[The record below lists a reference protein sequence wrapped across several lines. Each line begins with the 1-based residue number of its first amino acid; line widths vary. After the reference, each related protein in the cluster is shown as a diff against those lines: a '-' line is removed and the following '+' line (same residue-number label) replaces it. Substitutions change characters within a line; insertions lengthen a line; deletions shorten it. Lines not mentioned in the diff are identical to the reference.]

1 LKEMPPVLTREDFIT
16 VYKLEGDG
24 TNPHRIKKDE
34 VKEDSVSDLFGR
46 RCGKQGRAGY
56 RWADCKNPR
65 VLGRVKHLHPI
76 LYQHAHDAMPPFLK
90 IKFAQGIAMEEN
102 GKKVDWAGF
111 GQETNQTQCSR
122 IEGLRKKLVH
132 CKNAGLE
139 VSKDSWK
146 KVKVEKGKASDSRM
160 VNSDLVMVCL
170 GSCYIRLGFRSPSI
184 SGLIASKTP
193 LQAVALVDFC
203 HLSLYCFHCSVLKLM
218 LNCIN
223 SSLIIACGWQFVAR
237 FRSVCI

>member
-1 LKEMPPVLTREDFIT
+1 MILGFKVNHKMKPPKPNNSKVVPCKSEDTRANTRSEGGELGEDSDDDALAKIDIDQELLKLREMPPVLTRKDFIT
-16 VYKLEGDG
+16 EYKLEGDG
-24 TNPHRIKKDE
+24 TNLHRIKKDE
-34 VKEDSVSDLFGR
+34 VKEDLVVELFGR

-111 GQETNQTQCSR
+111 GQETNQIQCSR
-122 IEGLRKKLVH
+122 IEGLQKKLVH

-139 VSKDSWK
+139 VSKDS
-146 KVKVEKGKASDSRM
+146 
-160 VNSDLVMVCL
+160 
-170 GSCYIRLGFRSPSI
+170 
-184 SGLIASKTP
+184 
-193 LQAVALVDFC
+193 
-203 HLSLYCFHCSVLKLM
+203 
-218 LNCIN
+218 
-223 SSLIIACGWQFVAR
+223 
-237 FRSVCI
+237 